1 MPHDGTVFVVDDD
14 ADVRDSVC
22 ALLESADF
30 ACEPFDS
37 ALAFLAA
44 YTPDRHGCVIA
55 DVRMSG
61 ITGLEL
67 HRRLRTL
74 GVDLPTIIVTG
85 HGDVPMAVTAFRDG
99 VVDFIEKPLDDKY
112 VLERIEFCLAKAREN
127 ARLRQQAD
135 DFARRYESLTQ
146 REKEVLEYIV
156 AGKLN
161 KQIAD
166 LMDISI
172 KTVEVHRSRVMEK
185 MQVTN
190 VAELVRQ
197 KLSYSENAK
206 KKPA

>member
-1 MPHDGTVFVVDDD
+1 MSEAIYVIDDD
-14 ADVRDSVC
+14 EAFRDSLVW
-22 ALLESADF
+22 LLESSQYTVRAF
-30 ACEPFDS
+30 ES
-37 ALAFLAA
+37 AEAFLEVAS
-44 YTPDRHGCVIA
+44 PDMSGCVIA

-67 HRRLRTL
+67 HRRLQAL

-99 VVDFIEKPLDDKY
+99 VVDFIEKPLDDQY
-112 VLERIEFCLAKAREN
+112 VLERIEFCLAKARDN

-197 KLSYSENAK
+197 KLSFSESAK

>member
-1 MPHDGTVFVVDDD
+1 MSEAVYVIDDD
-14 ADVRDSVC
+14 EAFRDSLVW
-22 ALLESADF
+22 LLESSQYTVRA
-30 ACEPFDS
+30 FDS
-37 ALAFLAA
+37 AEAFLEVAS
-44 YTPDRHGCVIA
+44 PDMSGCVIA

-67 HRRLRTL
+67 HRRLQAL

-99 VVDFIEKPLDDKY
+99 VVDFIEKPLDDQY
-112 VLERIEFCLAKAREN
+112 VLERIEFCLAKARDN
-127 ARLRQQAD
+127 ARMRQQAD

-197 KLSYSENAK
+197 KLSFSESAK
-206 KKPA
+206 KKPT

>member
-1 MPHDGTVFVVDDD
+1 
-14 ADVRDSVC
+14 
-22 ALLESADF
+22 
-30 ACEPFDS
+30 
-37 ALAFLAA
+37 
-44 YTPDRHGCVIA
+44 VIA

-67 HRRLRTL
+67 HRRLQAL

-99 VVDFIEKPLDDKY
+99 VVDFIEKPLDDQY
-112 VLERIEFCLAKAREN
+112 VLERIEFSLAKARDN

-197 KLSYSENAK
+197 KLSFSEGAK

>member
-1 MPHDGTVFVVDDD
+1 MSEAVYVIDDD
-14 ADVRDSVC
+14 EAFRDSLVW
-22 ALLESADF
+22 LLESSQYTVRA
-30 ACEPFDS
+30 FDS
-37 ALAFLAA
+37 AEAFLNIAS
-44 YTPDRHGCVIA
+44 PDMSGCVIA

-67 HRRLRTL
+67 HRRLQAL
-74 GVDLPTIIVTG
+74 GVELPTIIVTG

-99 VVDFIEKPLDDKY
+99 VVDFIEKPLDDQY
-112 VLERIEFCLAKAREN
+112 VLERIEFCLARAREN

-197 KLSYSENAK
+197 KLSFSESSK
-206 KKPA
+206 KKPT

>member
-1 MPHDGTVFVVDDD
+1 MSEAVYVIDDD
-14 ADVRDSVC
+14 EAFRDSLVW
-22 ALLESADF
+22 LLESSLYTVRA
-30 ACEPFDS
+30 FDS
-37 ALAFLAA
+37 AEAFLDVAS
-44 YTPDRHGCVIA
+44 PDMSGCVIA

-67 HRRLRTL
+67 HRRLQAL

-99 VVDFIEKPLDDKY
+99 VVDFIEKPLDDQY
-112 VLERIEFCLAKAREN
+112 VLERIEFSLAKARDN

-197 KLSYSENAK
+197 KLSFSEGAK

>member
-1 MPHDGTVFVVDDD
+1 MSEAVYVIDDD
-14 ADVRDSVC
+14 EAFRDSLVW
-22 ALLESADF
+22 LLESSQYTVRA
-30 ACEPFDS
+30 FDS
-37 ALAFLAA
+37 AEAFLDVAS
-44 YTPDRHGCVIA
+44 PDMSGCVIA

-67 HRRLRTL
+67 HRRLQAL

-99 VVDFIEKPLDDKY
+99 VVDFIEKPLDDQY
-112 VLERIEFCLAKAREN
+112 VLERIEFSLAKARDN

-197 KLSYSENAK
+197 KLSFSESAK

>member
-1 MPHDGTVFVVDDD
+1 MSEAVYVIDDD
-14 ADVRDSVC
+14 EAFRDSLVW
-22 ALLESADF
+22 LLESSQYTVRA
-30 ACEPFDS
+30 FDS
-37 ALAFLAA
+37 AEAFLDVAS
-44 YTPDRHGCVIA
+44 PDMSGCVIA

-67 HRRLRTL
+67 HRRLQAL

-99 VVDFIEKPLDDKY
+99 VVDFIEKPLDDQY
-112 VLERIEFCLAKAREN
+112 VLERIEFSLAKARDN

-197 KLSYSENAK
+197 KLSFSEGAK

>member
-1 MPHDGTVFVVDDD
+1 MSEAVYVIDDD
-14 ADVRDSVC
+14 EAFRDSLVW
-22 ALLESADF
+22 LLESSQYTVRA
-30 ACEPFDS
+30 FDS
-37 ALAFLAA
+37 AKAFLDAA
-44 YTPDRHGCVIA
+44 SPDMSGCVIA

-197 KLSYSENAK
+197 KLSFSEGAK

>member
-1 MPHDGTVFVVDDD
+1 MSEAVYVIDDD
-14 ADVRDSVC
+14 EAFRDSLVW
-22 ALLESADF
+22 LLESSQYTVRA
-30 ACEPFDS
+30 FDS
-37 ALAFLAA
+37 AEAFLDAA
-44 YTPDRHGCVIA
+44 SPDMSGCVIA

-99 VVDFIEKPLDDKY
+99 VVDFIEKPLDDEY

-197 KLSYSENAK
+197 KLSFSEGAK

>member
-1 MPHDGTVFVVDDD
+1 MSEAVYVIDDD
-14 ADVRDSVC
+14 EAFRDSLVW
-22 ALLESADF
+22 LLESSQYTVRA
-30 ACEPFDS
+30 FDS
-37 ALAFLAA
+37 AEAFLDAA
-44 YTPDRHGCVIA
+44 SPDMSGCVIA

-67 HRRLRTL
+67 HRRLQAL

-99 VVDFIEKPLDDKY
+99 VVDFIEKPLDDQY

-197 KLSYSENAK
+197 KLSFSESAK

>member
-1 MPHDGTVFVVDDD
+1 MSEAVYVIDDD
-14 ADVRDSVC
+14 EAFRDSLVW
-22 ALLESADF
+22 LLESSQYTVRA
-30 ACEPFDS
+30 FDS
-37 ALAFLAA
+37 AEAFLDAA
-44 YTPDRHGCVIA
+44 SPDMSGCVIA

>member
-1 MPHDGTVFVVDDD
+1 MSEAVYVIDDD
-14 ADVRDSVC
+14 EAFRDSLVW
-22 ALLESADF
+22 LLESSQYTVRA
-30 ACEPFDS
+30 FDS
-37 ALAFLAA
+37 AEAFLDAA
-44 YTPDRHGCVIA
+44 SPDMSGCVIA

-67 HRRLRTL
+67 HRRLQAL

-99 VVDFIEKPLDDKY
+99 VVDFIEKPLDDQY

-127 ARLRQQAD
+127 ARLRQKAD
-135 DFARRYESLTQ
+135 EFARRYESLTQ

-197 KLSYSENAK
+197 KLSFSESAK

>member
-1 MPHDGTVFVVDDD
+1 MSEAVYVIDDD
-14 ADVRDSVC
+14 EAFRDSLVW
-22 ALLESADF
+22 LLESSQYTVRA
-30 ACEPFDS
+30 FDS
-37 ALAFLAA
+37 AEAFLDAA
-44 YTPDRHGCVIA
+44 SPDMSGCVIA

-197 KLSYSENAK
+197 KLSFSESSK

>member
-1 MPHDGTVFVVDDD
+1 MSEAVYVIDDD
-14 ADVRDSVC
+14 EAFRDSLVW
-22 ALLESADF
+22 LLESSQYTVRAF
-30 ACEPFDS
+30 ES
-37 ALAFLAA
+37 AEAFLDVAS
-44 YTPDRHGCVIA
+44 PDMSGCVIA

-67 HRRLRTL
+67 HRRLQAL

-99 VVDFIEKPLDDKY
+99 VVDFIEKPLDDQY
-112 VLERIEFCLAKAREN
+112 VLERIEFSLAKARDN

-197 KLSYSENAK
+197 KLSFSEGAK

>member
-1 MPHDGTVFVVDDD
+1 MSEAVYVIDDD
-14 ADVRDSVC
+14 EAFRDSLVW
-22 ALLESADF
+22 LLESSQYTVRA
-30 ACEPFDS
+30 FDS
-37 ALAFLAA
+37 AEAFLEVAS
-44 YTPDRHGCVIA
+44 PDMSGCVIA

-67 HRRLRTL
+67 HRLLQAL

-99 VVDFIEKPLDDKY
+99 VVDFIEKPLDDQY
-112 VLERIEFCLAKAREN
+112 VLERIEFCLAKARDN
-127 ARLRQQAD
+127 ARMRQQAD

-197 KLSYSENAK
+197 KLSFSESAK

>member
-1 MPHDGTVFVVDDD
+1 MSEAVYVIDDD
-14 ADVRDSVC
+14 EAFRDSLVW
-22 ALLESADF
+22 LLESSQYTVRA
-30 ACEPFDS
+30 FDS
-37 ALAFLAA
+37 AEAFLDVAS
-44 YTPDRHGCVIA
+44 PDMSGCVIA

-67 HRRLRTL
+67 HRRLQAL

-85 HGDVPMAVTAFRDG
+85 HGDVLMAVTAFRDG
-99 VVDFIEKPLDDKY
+99 VVDFIEKPLDDQY
-112 VLERIEFCLAKAREN
+112 VLERIEFCLAKARDN

-197 KLSYSENAK
+197 KLSFSEGAK

>member
-1 MPHDGTVFVVDDD
+1 MSEAVYVIDDD
-14 ADVRDSVC
+14 EAFRDSLVW
-22 ALLESADF
+22 LLESSQYTVRA
-30 ACEPFDS
+30 FDS
-37 ALAFLAA
+37 AEAFLEVAS
-44 YTPDRHGCVIA
+44 PDMSGCVIA

-67 HRRLRTL
+67 HRRLQAL

-99 VVDFIEKPLDDKY
+99 VVDFIEKPLDDQY
-112 VLERIEFCLAKAREN
+112 VLERIEFCLAKARDN
-127 ARLRQQAD
+127 ARMRQQAD

-185 MQVTN
+185 MQVAN

-197 KLSYSENAK
+197 KLSFSESAK

>member
-1 MPHDGTVFVVDDD
+1 MSEAVYVIDDD
-14 ADVRDSVC
+14 EAFRDSLVW
-22 ALLESADF
+22 LLESSQYTVRA
-30 ACEPFDS
+30 FDS
-37 ALAFLAA
+37 AEAFLNVAS
-44 YTPDRHGCVIA
+44 PDMSGCVIA

-67 HRRLRTL
+67 HRRLQAL

-99 VVDFIEKPLDDKY
+99 VVDFIEKPLDDQY
-112 VLERIEFCLAKAREN
+112 VLERIEFSLAKARDN

-197 KLSYSENAK
+197 KLSFSEGAK

>member
-1 MPHDGTVFVVDDD
+1 MSEAVYVIDDD
-14 ADVRDSVC
+14 EAFRDSLVW
-22 ALLESADF
+22 LLESSQYTVRA
-30 ACEPFDS
+30 FDS
-37 ALAFLAA
+37 AEAFLDAA
-44 YTPDRHGCVIA
+44 SPDMSGCVIA

-99 VVDFIEKPLDDKY
+99 VVDFIEKPLDDQY

-197 KLSYSENAK
+197 KLSFSEGAK

>member
-1 MPHDGTVFVVDDD
+1 MSEAVYVIDDD
-14 ADVRDSVC
+14 EAFRDSLVW
-22 ALLESADF
+22 LLESSQYTVRA
-30 ACEPFDS
+30 FDS
-37 ALAFLAA
+37 AEAFLDAA
-44 YTPDRHGCVIA
+44 SPDMSGCVIA

-67 HRRLRTL
+67 HRRLQAL

-99 VVDFIEKPLDDKY
+99 VVDFIEKPLDDRY

-197 KLSYSENAK
+197 KLSFSESTK

>member
-1 MPHDGTVFVVDDD
+1 MSETVYVIDDD
-14 ADVRDSVC
+14 EAFRDSLVW
-22 ALLESADF
+22 LLESSQYTVRA
-30 ACEPFDS
+30 FDS
-37 ALAFLAA
+37 AEA
-44 YTPDRHGCVIA
+44 YLDVVSPEMSGCVIA
-55 DVRMSG
+55 DIRMAG

-67 HRRLRTL
+67 HRRLKAL
-74 GVDLPTIIVTG
+74 GVNIPTIIVTG

-99 VVDFIEKPLDDKY
+99 VVDFIEKPLDDNY
-112 VLERIEFCLAKAREN
+112 VLERIAYCLSKAREN
-127 ARLRQQAD
+127 SLLRKQAD
-135 DFARRYESLTQ
+135 DFARRCESLTQ
-146 REKEVLEYIV
+146 REREALEYIV

-197 KLSYSENAK
+197 KMLFHESSK
-206 KKPA
+206 KKPV

>member
-1 MPHDGTVFVVDDD
+1 MSEAVYVIDDD
-14 ADVRDSVC
+14 EAFRDSLVW
-22 ALLESADF
+22 LLESSQYTVRA
-30 ACEPFDS
+30 FDS
-37 ALAFLAA
+37 AEAFLEVAS
-44 YTPDRHGCVIA
+44 PDMSGCVIA

-67 HRRLRTL
+67 HRRLQAL

-99 VVDFIEKPLDDKY
+99 VVDFIEKPLDDQY
-112 VLERIEFCLAKAREN
+112 VLERIEFCLAKARDN

-197 KLSYSENAK
+197 KLSFSESAK
-206 KKPA
+206 KKPT

>member
-1 MPHDGTVFVVDDD
+1 MSEAVYVIDDD
-14 ADVRDSVC
+14 EAFRDSLVW
-22 ALLESADF
+22 LLESSQYTVRA
-30 ACEPFDS
+30 FDS
-37 ALAFLAA
+37 AEAFLDAA
-44 YTPDRHGCVIA
+44 SPDMSGCVIA

-197 KLSYSENAK
+197 KLSFSEGAK

>member
-1 MPHDGTVFVVDDD
+1 MSEAVYVIDDD
-14 ADVRDSVC
+14 EAFRDSLVW
-22 ALLESADF
+22 LLESSQYTVRA
-30 ACEPFDS
+30 FDS
-37 ALAFLAA
+37 AEAFLNIAS
-44 YTPDRHGCVIA
+44 PDMSGCVIA

-67 HRRLRTL
+67 HRRLQAL
-74 GVDLPTIIVTG
+74 GVELPTIIVTG

-99 VVDFIEKPLDDKY
+99 VVDFIEKPLDDQY
-112 VLERIEFCLAKAREN
+112 VLERIEFCLARAREN

-197 KLSYSENAK
+197 KLSFSESAK

>member
-1 MPHDGTVFVVDDD
+1 MSEAVYVIDDD
-14 ADVRDSVC
+14 EAFRDSLVW
-22 ALLESADF
+22 LLESSQYTVRA
-30 ACEPFDS
+30 FDS
-37 ALAFLAA
+37 AEAFLDVAS
-44 YTPDRHGCVIA
+44 PDMSGCVIA

-67 HRRLRTL
+67 HRRLQAL

-99 VVDFIEKPLDDKY
+99 VVDFIEKPLDDQY
-112 VLERIEFCLAKAREN
+112 VLERIEFCLAKARDN

-197 KLSYSENAK
+197 KLSFSEGAK

>member
-1 MPHDGTVFVVDDD
+1 MSEAVYVIDDD
-14 ADVRDSVC
+14 EAFRDSLVW
-22 ALLESADF
+22 LLESSQYTVRA
-30 ACEPFDS
+30 FDS
-37 ALAFLAA
+37 AEAFLDVAS
-44 YTPDRHGCVIA
+44 PDMSGCVIA

-67 HRRLRTL
+67 HRRLQAL

-99 VVDFIEKPLDDKY
+99 VVDFIEKPLDDQY
-112 VLERIEFCLAKAREN
+112 VLERIEFSLAKARDN

-190 VAELVRQ
+190 VAELVGQ
-197 KLSYSENAK
+197 KLSFSEGAK